1 MFAQANNMLEE
12 LLFLA
17 VITGGQNAYQAFE
30 SAFCT
35 LGQLCDRYGFECRII
50 GSGINGS
57 QLFGGLSDGDAVIF
71 VPENEDLSEFFGE
84 LAETFQCD
92 VKQNRT
98 LGNLFEMKFQ
108 DENGNN
114 LDIDLVLVCENPI
127 DGVVDAAV
135 DDRCIVSLATECPEL
150 QSAVMPLI
158 CDKFNRYYA
167 PFDGLATQDTKYFIT
182 FNETSQELMTG
193 MMEMLR
199 ADQILWAV
207 FCFLKIWMRSGIL
220 PPISTAALACAVVGG
235 YNAMS
240 VNFSSRT
247 DSVRKMFV
255 TMAGVLQFLRA
266 MSKLVTM
273 DAHFDDEG
281 RGPPENMKYDALSW
295 LVQAVDGPAGISHVS
310 ALLPF
315 QMRVIAMTVDEWTR
329 TFEKMEV
336 IDEFGNSKTSVAS
349 SCTLIVFLAAYDHFN
364 KNTSDPGIFKRAYDA
379 NGELDEFSTKMSF
392 KTMNNY
398 LANLIGCTPNKRL
411 SYYREIKSA
420 NASIV
425 ASFDFA

>member
-1 MFAQANNMLEE
+1 MNHKYKSNSGMFAQANNMLEE

-281 RGPPENMKYDALSW
+281 R
-295 LVQAVDGPAGISHVS
+295 
-310 ALLPF
+310 
-315 QMRVIAMTVDEWTR
+315 
-329 TFEKMEV
+329 
-336 IDEFGNSKTSVAS
+336 
-349 SCTLIVFLAAYDHFN
+349 
-364 KNTSDPGIFKRAYDA
+364 PGILWQCAGQGQARVPGVADGRGEDSEHGSVGREPRFLGPECIVCAVRGSVGKPNTGQAGAIERLARRNTPEAKRRDSETEHHSEARVRVRG
-379 NGELDEFSTKMSF
+379 GEKVKVERILRRQIDDSK
-392 KTMNNY
+392 
-398 LANLIGCTPNKRL
+398 NLILRGKEAVCGP
-411 SYYREIKSA
+411 REHKQRQHRRQG
-420 NASIV
+420 
-425 ASFDFA
+425 D